1 MRFGIVAAAA
11 LLAGCGGNTP
21 TEEGPASRPEVQ
33 LAGLGTG
40 EVAPPANLPP
50 FAPLYPGARVTT
62 TTLDAQ
68 APGKGMVALAV
79 PNTDSAAIIAFYKS
93 KGEAAGLKAGMETAS
108 GPARIMIMNQGGA
121 TAGNEGR
128 GMQVTAAPDDEG
140 GSIVTLVYTDGQ

>member
-50 FAPLYPGARVTT
+50 FAPL
-62 TTLDAQ
+62 
-68 APGKGMVALAV
+68 
-79 PNTDSAAIIAFYKS
+79 
-93 KGEAAGLKAGMETAS
+93 
-108 GPARIMIMNQGGA
+108 
-121 TAGNEGR
+121 
-128 GMQVTAAPDDEG
+128 
-140 GSIVTLVYTDGQ
+140 